1 MLITEH
7 DKPSAIDTA
16 ALTFTVTIEHDE
28 MPAFD
33 RMKRKLDLECN
44 EDVVGYFF
52 QHILEDTENKQFQA
66 VEFAVD
72 AGLSLE
78 RAMLFANYMIERDW
92 DVLSNQPYMLTWVER
107 FKHHTEWERSDSKGQ
122 AILRRLA
129 PDKY

>member
-1 MLITEH
+1 MYITQH

-16 ALTFTVTIEHDE
+16 ALTFTVTIEYDE
-28 MPAFD
+28 MPAFQ
-33 RMKRKLDLECN
+33 RMKRKLELQSN
-44 EDVVGYFF
+44 ESVVEYFF

-72 AGLSLE
+72 KGLSLE

-92 DVLSNQPYMLTWVER
+92 DVSSHQAYVLMWIER
-107 FKHHTEWERSDSKGQ
+107 FKNHTEWERSDSKGQ

-129 PDKY
+129 PDQY

>member
-28 MPAFD
+28 LPAFE
-33 RMKRKLDLECN
+33 RMKRKLDLADN

-52 QHILEDTENKQFQA
+52 QHILEDTENKQFQI

-107 FKHHTEWERSDSKGQ
+107 FKYHTEWERSDSIGQ

>member
-1 MLITEH
+1 MYITQH

-28 MPAFD
+28 MPAFQ
-33 RMKRKLDLECN
+33 RMKRKLELQSN
-44 EDVVGYFF
+44 ESVVEYFF

-66 VEFAVD
+66 VELAVD
-72 AGLSLE
+72 KGLSLE

-92 DVLSNQPYMLTWVER
+92 DVSSHQAYVLMWIER
-107 FKHHTEWERSDSKGQ
+107 FKNHTEWERSDSKGQ

-129 PDKY
+129 PDQY

>member
-7 DKPSAIDTA
+7 DKPSEIDTA
-16 ALTFTVTIEHDE
+16 TLTFTVTIEHDE
-28 MPAFD
+28 MPAFQ

-52 QHILEDTENKQFQA
+52 QHILEDTENEQFEL
-66 VEFAVD
+66 VEFGVNK
-72 AGLSLE
+72 GLSLE

-92 DVLSNQPYMLTWVER
+92 ARFSDQPYGITWVER
-107 FKHHTEWERSDSKGQ
+107 FKNHTEWERSDSIGQ